1 MKANKITAAAFA
13 ALILLSGC
21 TDRQMQG
28 TMAGGSLG
36 AIFGSSIGGLMG
48 GPRGSDAGTALGMAV
63 GAVVGNA
70 VTSPKARKANSN
82 IDECD
87 DSSNAPYSSRHPAA
101 GGNDRYV
108 SHIEGLKVENIRFV
122 DENRNQTI
130 DAGEHA
136 KVLFEIHNGGNATL
150 YNITP
155 VVTCSEPKKVIVS
168 PTAIVENLAPGKAVS
183 YTANFLV
190 SPKLK
195 DGEVNFK
202 IAFQD
207 GKRIVTFK
215 DFSLATKAA
224 K

>member
-1 MKANKITAAAFA
+1 MKASKITAAAFA

-136 KVLFEIHNGGNATL
+136 KVLLHGKHSRLAKAQGRRSILQNSFSRRNAHSYIQRFFAGNQG
-150 YNITP
+150 
-155 VVTCSEPKKVIVS
+155 C
-168 PTAIVENLAPGKAVS
+168 
-183 YTANFLV
+183 
-190 SPKLK
+190 
-195 DGEVNFK
+195 EVMK
-202 IAFQD
+202 I
-207 GKRIVTFK
+207 
-215 DFSLATKAA
+215 
-224 K
+224 